1 MGDDEISDEF
11 KNKLEQNLDDFH
23 SHLIEM
29 LRFYHA
35 SLRSYSQSMENALRN
50 VESYFKPNDLLEL
63 YQKTKNST
71 LTKVCE

>member
-11 KNKLEQNLDDFH
+11 KEKLEQNLDDFH
-23 SHLIEM
+23 SYLIEM

-35 SLRSYSQSMENALRN
+35 SLRSYSQSMENALGN

-63 YQKTKNST
+63 QQKTKNST
-71 LTKVCE
+71 LAKVCE